1 MQNASRN
8 QTQGTLPSYI
18 LQKSQDYNNPRA
30 NNAIQ
35 LTRRISL
42 FTKNRN
48 SIKRLKTL
56 FPFFFL
62 HNQKELRRQK
72 NEEKE
77 TGIDYQ
83 RGLRGGNGGD
93 SERRAARRW
102 RRGQG
107 FSANALAHV
116 PNSDLF

>member
-56 FPFFFL
+56 FPFFSP
-62 HNQKELRRQK
+62 QPK
-72 NEEKE
+72 
-77 TGIDYQ
+77 
-83 RGLRGGNGGD
+83 GD
-93 SERRAARRW
+93 TEAKERRERD
-102 RRGQG
+102 GY
-107 FSANALAHV
+107 
-116 PNSDLF
+116 